1 MIEIIKKITNMFKKK
16 ITLKNQIIKL
26 GSKMI
31 TEKNLMNKKIR
42 I

>member
-26 GSKMI
+26 SNKMI